1 MPSWRAR
8 PLSRSPDMPRHQ
20 ETRTLPYTPE
30 QIYDLVADVGSY
42 DQFLPWVSAVRIRSN
57 SESEMVADLMVG
69 FKALRE
75 KFTSK
80 VTKHRADSIHVD
92 YVDGPLKF
100 LRNDWKFAADGKGGT
115 IVDFAIEFEFK
126 SRLFEMVAGQVFDR
140 ALRMMIGAFE
150 ERAARLYA
158 SSASVAP
165 GISSSSAHSAA

>member
-1 MPSWRAR
+1 
-8 PLSRSPDMPRHQ
+8 MPRHS
-20 ETRTLPYTPE
+20 ETRRLPYTPE
-30 QIYDLVADVGSY
+30 QMYDLVADVASY

-57 SESEMVADLMVG
+57 NDSEMVADLMVG

-80 VTKHRADSIHVD
+80 VSKRRPSEIHVD
-92 YVDGPLKF
+92 YVDGPLKY
-100 LRNDWKFAADGKGGT
+100 LHNDWSFESDGQGGT
-115 IVDFAIEFEFK
+115 LVDFAIEFEFK

-150 ERAARLYA
+150 ERAAKLYA
-158 SSASVAP
+158 SSVKAAP